1 MGNQRSSY
9 IAPLD
14 GFRGLSI
21 ILVFIAHLGFENIV
35 PGGLGVTI
43 FFFISGY
50 IITKLLID
58 EVSSTT
64 QLNLKAFY
72 VRRLLR
78 LYPPLLL
85 MIIFYFLYLFTT
97 KNVVDLHEIVAC
109 IFYYENY
116 YFFTHPATS
125 SNVCK
130 ILWSLA
136 VEEHFYIIFPFVFL
150 FSFKKPK
157 ILLLILL
164 ILAVIPVIFRCLGT
178 LWYDYSAA
186 VTERYC
192 YTLSHTRFDSIIY
205 GCISS
210 VLLYSFRSSLYIK
223 ALSNKTLFIVAII
236 TLIGCLVF
244 RDTTFR
250 NTVRYTLQGLS
261 LFILIPA
268 IINTPLY
275 PKIKSFFSG
284 KLIVLVGK
292 LSYSIYLMHMIAIT
306 VVSNFCG
313 TEKFVVFYLAVIF
326 LTAVLALFSYF
337 IVEKYTLKFRKR
349 FI

>member
-1 MGNQRSSY
+1 MGNQRPSY
-9 IAPLD
+9 IASLD
-14 GFRGLSI
+14 GLRGLSI
-21 ILVFIAHLGFENIV
+21 ILVFMAHIGFENIV

-50 IITKLLID
+50 IITKILID
-58 EVSSTT
+58 EVSVTT
-64 QLNLKAFY
+64 QVNLKAFY
-72 VRRLLR
+72 IRRLLR

-85 MIIFYFLYLFTT
+85 MIVFFFLFLFAT
-97 KNVVDLHEIVAC
+97 NNIVDLHEIVAC

-136 VEEHFYIIFPFVFL
+136 VEEHFYIIFPFL
-150 FSFKKPK
+150 FTLSFKNPR
-157 ILLLILL
+157 ILLLVLL
-164 ILAVIPVIFRCLGT
+164 ILAIIPLILRCLGT
-178 LWYDYSAA
+178 VWYSYSAD

-210 VLLYSFRSSLYIK
+210 VLLFGIRSASYIK
-223 ALSNKTLFIVAII
+223 ALSNKTIFIVALIAM
-236 TLIGCLVF
+236 IGCLVF
-244 RDTTFR
+244 RDILFR

-261 LFILIPA
+261 LSILIPA

-284 KLIVLVGK
+284 KVIVIIGK
-292 LSYSIYLMHMIAIT
+292 FSYSIYLMHMIAIT
-306 VVSNFCG
+306 AVSQISG
-313 TEKFVVFYLAVIF
+313 IGKSWLFYLTI
-326 LTAVLALFSYF
+326 LALTVVLSSFSYLT
-337 IVEKYTLKFRKR
+337 VEKLAFKLRSR
-349 FI
+349 F